1 MAGRDQD
8 RERRRR
14 RTEAA
19 AARRPERAQRRLS
32 GWTGIRGDRG
42 DRGERSGGERAGRP
56 HAREQQPGS
65 PHRGGAPRRTPQ
77 PPRRQSMAPKAAGA
91 FQLSSTRRAAML
103 ALVVCALVLSVA
115 VPLRTYISQRSE
127 IKQETLSQQQNA
139 DEVRRLEERKA
150 QLLDPAQVEAEARR
164 RLKYVNPGE
173 TPYVV
178 ELPTP
183 APPQEQDTTKQ
194 ATPNKSWFERL
205 WDSIVGG

>member
-32 GWTGIRGDRG
+32 GWTGIRGDRS
-42 DRGERSGGERAGRP
+42 DRSDRSERGERAGRP

-65 PHRGGAPRRTPQ
+65 PHRGGPPRRTPQ
-77 PPRRQSMAPKAAGA
+77 PRRPRMAPKAAGA

-127 IKQETLSQQQNA
+127 IRQETLLQQQNA
-139 DEVRRLEERKA
+139 AEVRRLEERKA

-183 APPQEQDTTKQ
+183 AAPQEQDNTKQ
-194 ATPNKSWFERL
+194 VAPNKTWFERL
-205 WDSIVGG
+205 WETIVGG

>member
-1 MAGRDQD
+1 MAGREQD

-42 DRGERSGGERAGRP
+42 ERGGERAGRP

-65 PHRGGAPRRTPQ
+65 PHRGGPPRRTPQ
-77 PPRRQSMAPKAAGA
+77 PRRPRMAPKAAGA

-127 IKQETLSQQQNA
+127 IKQETLLQQDNA
-139 DEVRRLEERKA
+139 AEVRRLEERKA
-150 QLLDPAQVEAEARR
+150 QLSDPAQIEAEARR

-183 APPQEQDTTKQ
+183 APPQEQDNTKQ
-194 ATPNKSWFERL
+194 VAPNKSWFERL
-205 WDSIVGG
+205 WDTIVGG

>member
-1 MAGRDQD
+1 
-8 RERRRR
+8 
-14 RTEAA
+14 
-19 AARRPERAQRRLS
+19 
-32 GWTGIRGDRG
+32 
-42 DRGERSGGERAGRP
+42 
-56 HAREQQPGS
+56 
-65 PHRGGAPRRTPQ
+65 
-77 PPRRQSMAPKAAGA
+77 MAPKAAGA

-127 IKQETLSQQQNA
+127 IRQETLLQQQNA
-139 DEVRRLEERKA
+139 AEVRRLEERKA

-183 APPQEQDTTKQ
+183 APPQEQDNTKQ
-194 ATPNKSWFERL
+194 VAPNKTWFERL
-205 WDSIVGG
+205 WETIVGG